1 MKELDRALFVSG
13 GASGIGKALAEL
25 YIKKGYSVALFDI
38 NPGKKE
44 ILELRSLCDDKAQK
58 IAGYKVDIKKSS
70 EVTKAVNRAVNE
82 IGIPSRAINCA
93 GIQRAFVFE
102 ELNEKD
108 YRSVVETN
116 LFGSRNFAAAVLPHM
131 NEGAKLAFISSLA
144 GIVTNYTYGAYSSS
158 KFGVVGLAGVLR
170 IELKLRG
177 IDVSVICPP
186 EIITPMV
193 EKELVTMHHVTRK
206 LKDFAGTIP
215 LEKACLS
222 IFHDLERGKF
232 MIIPGFKAKLTY
244 LLNKL
249 LPVFIKNSITDRIV
263 QRALKEMRQREQ

>member
-1 MKELDRALFVSG
+1 MKEADKALFVTG
-13 GASGIGKALAEL
+13 GASGIGKTLAEL
-25 YIKKGYSVALFDI
+25 YIKKGYSVALFDL
-38 NPGKKE
+38 NPGRKE
-44 ILELRSLCDDKAQK
+44 VLELRSLCGNKAQK
-58 IAGYKVDIKKSS
+58 IAGYRVDVKRAS
-70 EVTKAVNRAVNE
+70 EVKKAVNRAVIE

-102 ELNEKD
+102 ELNDKD
-108 YRSVVETN
+108 YRSVIETN
-116 LFGSRNFAAAVLPHM
+116 LFGSLNFAAAVLPHM
-131 NEGAKLAFISSLA
+131 KDGAKLAFISSLA
-144 GIVTNYTYGAYSSS
+144 GIVTNYTYAAYSSS

-177 IDVSVICPP
+177 IGVSVICPP

-193 EKELVTMHHVTRK
+193 EKELITMHHVTRK

-215 LEKACLS
+215 LEKACIS
-222 IFHDLERGKF
+222 IYRDLERGKF
-232 MIIPGFKAKLTY
+232 LIIPGFKAKLTY

-263 QRALKEMRQREQ
+263 KKALKEMQQRG

>member
-1 MKELDRALFVSG
+1 MREADRALFVTG
-13 GASGIGKALAEL
+13 GASGIGKTLAEL

-38 NPGKKE
+38 NPGRKE
-44 ILELRSLCDDKAQK
+44 ILELRSLCGDKAQK
-58 IAGYKVDIKKSS
+58 VAGFKVDVKNAS
-70 EVTKAVNRAVNE
+70 EVKKAVNRAVKE
-82 IGIPSRAINCA
+82 IGTPSRAINCA

-131 NEGAKLAFISSLA
+131 KEGGKLAFISSLA
-144 GIVTNYTYGAYSSS
+144 GIVTNYTYAAYSSS

-177 IDVSVICPP
+177 IGVSVICPP

-215 LEKACLS
+215 LDKGCLS
-222 IFHDLERGKF
+222 IYRDLEKGKF

-244 LLNKL
+244 FINKL
-249 LPVFIKNSITDRIV
+249 LPLNIKNSITDRIV
-263 QRALKEMRQREQ
+263 QKALKEMRQRG